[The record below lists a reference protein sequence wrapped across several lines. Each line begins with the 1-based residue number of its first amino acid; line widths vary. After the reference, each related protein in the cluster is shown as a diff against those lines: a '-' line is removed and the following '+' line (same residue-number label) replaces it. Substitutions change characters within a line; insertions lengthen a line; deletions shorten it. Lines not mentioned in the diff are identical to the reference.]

1 MGERGSGRMRILV
14 SGDAVSGAAVDRIRR
29 GTLSLRGKRS
39 GNRLFG
45 YEERMSMATWNSR
58 GLRGS
63 TLEELVNQ
71 TNELYRNDGLAL
83 IQKIPTP
90 ITPIEIDK
98 QSRHITLA
106 YFEQK
111 STVDYIGAVQGIP
124 VCFDAKECASDT
136 FPLAN
141 IHEHQLRFME
151 DFEKQDGIAFFL
163 LYFTERDRLY
173 YLRLTEAGSF
183 WERAQKGG
191 RKSFR
196 IDELT
201 DSFFFSVERGFFIP
215 YLEVLQRDLDL
226 RG

>member
-1 MGERGSGRMRILV
+1 
-14 SGDAVSGAAVDRIRR
+14 
-29 GTLSLRGKRS
+29 
-39 GNRLFG
+39 
-45 YEERMSMATWNSR
+45 MATWNSR

-71 TNELYRNDGLAL
+71 TNERYRSEGLAL

-98 QSRHITLA
+98 KSRHITLA

-141 IHEHQLRFME
+141 IHEHQLQFME
-151 DFEKQDGIAFFL
+151 DYEKQEGIAFFL
-163 LYFTERDRLY
+163 LYYTERDRLY
-173 YLRLTEAGSF
+173 YLRLKEAREY
-183 WERAQKGG
+183 WKRAKSGG

-196 IDELT
+196 IEELT
-201 DSFFFSVERGFFIP
+201 EEFFFDIERGYFIP
-215 YLEVLQRDLDL
+215 YLNLLQKDLDE